1 MKRETL
7 IFDAAN
13 KLLKVAHGAGMTNIL
28 TNTQDVLKMARRD
41 IFLNPAASGH
51 GKNANRLTVVVT
63 DGNSN
68 IQRDQTVPQAIQLKS
83 TGAEVMVFAVGNFG
97 ASEHQEIK
105 DIAEIFLD

>member
-13 KLLKVAHGAGMTNIL
+13 KLLKVAHAAGMTN
-28 TNTQDVLKMARRD
+28 TQDALKMARRD
-41 IFLNPAASGH
+41 LFLNPAASGN
-51 GKNANRLTVVVT
+51 GQNANRLAVVVT

-83 TGAEVMVFAVGNFG
+83 IGTEVMVFAVGNFG

-105 DIAEIFLD
+105 DIAELFLN

>member
-13 KLLKVAHGAGMTNIL
+13 KLLKVAHGAGMTN
-28 TNTQDVLKMARRD
+28 TQDALKMARRD
-41 IFLNPAASGH
+41 LFLNPAASRH
-51 GKNANRLTVVVT
+51 GQNANRLAVVVT

-83 TGAEVMVFAVGNFG
+83 IGAEVMVFAVGNFG

-105 DIAEIFLD
+105 DIAELFLD